1 MMGMLTLV
9 ANWQQ
14 KFRIFKKYK
23 VIILLM
29 VINAVNQKKMQKE
42 NKITNL
48 S

>member
-14 KFRIFKKYK
+14 KFRTFKKYK

-29 VINAVNQKKMQKE
+29 VINAVNPKKNAERK
-42 NKITNL
+42 
-48 S
+48 